1 MHMHAGHG
9 AGERT
14 SKVLRV
20 SLVVTL
26 AYIVL
31 LLIAGFR
38 AHSLA
43 VLSEAGH
50 NLSDFFALLLS
61 LFAVYLES
69 RPPSSTKTY
78 GYHRA
83 GVLAALVNAVS
94 LVAVSFL
101 IFYEAF
107 RRVQNPV
114 QVHAT
119 VMIGVAAAGVVMNGV
134 IALLLYRSGRD
145 VNIRSAF
152 LHEIGDT
159 LSTAAVIVGGWA
171 ILTTGQ
177 NWIDSALSF
186 GIGALILWSGFGIVR
201 ETLNILLEGTPRG
214 IKLGRVETAIRA
226 IDGVNDVHDLH
237 VWSIGSETRA
247 LSCHISIADIPPS
260 VSERILRDVKERLLH
275 DFHIDHQ
282 PKTLI
287 FDRVFEKPFGH
298 LGDLGVRQAGI
309 CFADVHQPLPIAH
322 RKRVIAQDSDTLAV
336 PVFNSRDHHVQ
347 RGQFALQLQ
356 PGFSPPSGRVHGF
369 GILDHQSFIA
379 SRLCRLK
386 QLIEFLGRGRPK
398 HRRADHLRNPGL
410 SFRLEWQSLLR
421 P

>member
-1 MHMHAGHG
+1 MHDGHG

-31 LLIAGFR
+31 LLVAGFR

-43 VLSEAGH
+43 LLSEAGH

-107 RRVQNPV
+107 RRLQSPV

-119 VMIGVAAAGVVMNGV
+119 VMIGVAAAGVLMNGV

-226 IDGVNDVHDLH
+226 IEGVNDVHDLH

-275 DFHIDHQ
+275 DFRIDHTTIQ
-282 PKTLI
+282 
-287 FDRVFEKPFGH
+287 FEHVVCAVAHGCVIP
-298 LGDLGVRQAGI
+298 VQAE
-309 CFADVHQPLPIAH
+309 H
-322 RKRVIAQDSDTLAV
+322 S
-336 PVFNSRDHHVQ
+336 
-347 RGQFALQLQ
+347 
-356 PGFSPPSGRVHGF
+356 PG
-369 GILDHQSFIA
+369 
-379 SRLCRLK
+379 
-386 QLIEFLGRGRPK
+386 
-398 HRRADHLRNPGL
+398 N
-410 SFRLEWQSLLR
+410 
-421 P
+421 